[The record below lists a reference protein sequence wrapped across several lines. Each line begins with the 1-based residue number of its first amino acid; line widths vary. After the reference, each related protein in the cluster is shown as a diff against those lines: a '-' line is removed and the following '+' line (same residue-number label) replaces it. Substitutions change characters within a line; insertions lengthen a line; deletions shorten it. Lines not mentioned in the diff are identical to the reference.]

1 VDSILVVA
9 NGGVHGGCG
18 CGHDIYLRKTERRL
32 CNSETVDEEERET
45 EKVKW
50 RSGKEF
56 LFA

>member
-1 VDSILVVA
+1 MDLILIVA

-18 CGHDIYLRKTERRL
+18 HDIYLREIERRL

-45 EKVKW
+45 EKAKW
-50 RSGKEF
+50 KIGEEF